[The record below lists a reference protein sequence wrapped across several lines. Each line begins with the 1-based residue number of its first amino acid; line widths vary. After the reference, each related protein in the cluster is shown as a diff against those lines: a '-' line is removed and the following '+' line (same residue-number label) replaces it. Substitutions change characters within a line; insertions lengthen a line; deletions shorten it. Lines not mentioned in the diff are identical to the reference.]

1 MEKVLVYCA
10 NGYGERVIYSLDYNK
25 YEVVGLVDNNE
36 EIIGKNL
43 YGHTVYSPKEVQEL
57 EYDYI
62 IISVSEYAE
71 AIKKD
76 LVETYKVNKKQIVV
90 YQSSEM
96 DIAWEE
102 ERKVIVKKLAALIR
116 ERNVNGA
123 MAEVGVY
130 KGDFARIMNQCFPER
145 KLFLFDTFEGFDSMR
160 DIVKESDKEKF
171 KDTCVEDVLSN
182 MSNPQVCIIKK
193 GYFPDT
199 AHDVEEK
206 FSLVSLDCDLYEP
219 ILAGLEFFY
228 PKLVPGGYIIVHDF
242 GMYHYI
248 GVKKAV
254 YEFCDKYQVPIVP
267 ILDRCLSVIIS
278 K

>member
-1 MEKVLVYCA
+1 MKKVLVYCA
-10 NGYGERVIYSLDYNK
+10 NGYGERVIYSLNCDI
-25 YEVVGLVDNNE
+25 YEVVGLVDKSK
-36 EIIGKNL
+36 EIIGKSL
-43 YGHTVYSPKEVQEL
+43 YGYTVYSPKEIQEL

-71 AIKKD
+71 AIITD
-76 LVETYKVNKKQIVV
+76 LVGTYRVNSNKIVV
-90 YQSSEM
+90 YQPSERGI
-96 DIAWEE
+96 DYEE
-102 ERKVIVKKLAALIR
+102 ERNVMLKKLSALIR
-116 ERNVNGA
+116 ERNVYGA

-130 KGDFARIMNQCFPER
+130 KGDFARVMNRCFPER
-145 KLFLFDTFEGFDSMR
+145 RLFLFDTFEGFDSTR
-160 DIVKESDKEKF
+160 DVVKESDREKF
-171 KDTCVEDVLSN
+171 KDTCVEEVLSK
-182 MSNPQVCIIKK
+182 MSNPQVCVVKK

-199 AHDVEEK
+199 AYDIEEM

-228 PKLVPGGYIIVHDF
+228 PRLAPGGYIIVHDF
-242 GMYHYI
+242 GMYHYT

-254 YEFCDKYQVPIVP
+254 YEFCDKYHVPIVP